1 MASIAQVMYFMIHYT
16 YTHTKKKSHAGYIL
30 FMDTRSLYLLFFLN
44 NIIIIIITAYLSFLY
59 VYTFKDHYILCMF
72 AACVW
77 TFLHFNWH
85 TMIVCWKKR
94 RNNNNIKKKKL
105 KVKNYL
111 LASSGRIG
119 SLNILLNNNLSLYF
133 LVVDFLFCTDSLYV
147 RYIFILLFISSIL
160 RLLLSLVLYIV
171 LFG

>member
-1 MASIAQVMYFMIHYT
+1 MKLYHTSLQECDKWTHFLLFNAIQYKDTYLINGQHCPSYVFYDTLYIH
-16 YTHTKKKSHAGYIL
+16 THKKKSHAGYIL

-59 VYTFKDHYILCMF
+59 VFTFKDHYILCMF

-94 RNNNNIKKKKL
+94 RNNNNIKKKIKSQKL
-105 KVKNYL
+105 PACFKRSVL
-111 LASSGRIG
+111 LI
-119 SLNILLNNNLSLYF
+119 YF
-133 LVVDFLFCTDSLYV
+133 LIIIFLSTS
-147 RYIFILLFISSIL
+147 
-160 RLLLSLVLYIV
+160 
-171 LFG
+171 